1 MEKAVMFR
9 RHFLQNLAVGSSVAS
24 FSPFAF
30 ANGPG
35 PSAAQPTRIKV
46 GQIGTR
52 HAHASGQIHTLRALS
67 DLYDFVGY
75 VEPDKA
81 RHRQIAETAPYRGAR
96 RLTEKELFATPGL
109 QVIAVETEVCDLLST
124 AQRCI
129 DAGFHIHLDKP
140 AGESLEQLEKLH
152 RTAEEKS
159 LTIQMGYMF
168 RYNPAFQ
175 FLFRAVRNGW
185 LGDLFEVHGVM
196 SKKVPEARRRQLAR
210 YAGGSMFELG
220 CHLIDPL
227 FHLLGVPENVVSYN
241 RQTIKG
247 DPLFDNTLAVFE
259 YPRATAT
266 IRSSVVEVN
275 GGRRR
280 QFTVCGTKGTIEIKP
295 LEPAALTLTLEKP
308 VGDFKA
314 GTQTV
319 VLPKSEGRYH
329 GCWRDFAQVIHG
341 KKQLPF
347 THQHDLA
354 VQKAVLTASGLRK
367 WSDD

>member
-1 MEKAVMFR
+1 MLR
-9 RHFLQNLAVGSSVAS
+9 RHFMQNIAVGSSIAS
-24 FSPFAF
+24 LSPLVL
-30 ANGPG
+30 ANKPD
-35 PSAAQPTRIKV
+35 QPATRIKV
-46 GQIGTR
+46 GQIGTK
-52 HAHASGQIHTLRALS
+52 HAHAGGQIATLRALP

-75 VEPDKA
+75 VEPDESRYKQVA
-81 RHRQIAETAPYRGAR
+81 DTAVYRGAK
-96 RLTEKELFATPGL
+96 RLTEKELFSTPGL
-109 QVIAVETEVCDLLST
+109 QVVAVETEVCDLLST

-140 AGESLEQLEKLH
+140 AGESLPQLEKLH
-152 RTAEEKS
+152 RAAAKNS

-175 FLFRAVRNGW
+175 FLFQANQNGW

-196 SKKVPEARRRQLAR
+196 SKKVSVTRRQQLAR

-227 FHLLGVPENVVSYN
+227 FHLLGIPDNVVSYN

-247 DPLFDNTLAVFE
+247 DPLFDNMLSVFE

-280 QFTVCGTKGTIEIKP
+280 QFVVCGSKGTIEIKP
-295 LEPAALTLTLEKP
+295 LEPAALTLTLEKAT
-308 VGDFKA
+308 GDFKA
-314 GTQTV
+314 GTQV
-319 VLPKSEGRYH
+319 VKLPKSEGRYH
-329 GCWRDFAQVIHG
+329 GCWKEFAQVIHG
-341 KKQLPF
+341 KKPFPF

-367 WSDD
+367 WNDA